1 MALPS
6 DPGSTGAGRFPRQV
20 GIDAYGNGGF
30 RFAEMSHRGSLLCLP
45 TGMQGWDVASPAELT
60 LESLRPVL
68 ELADQLDVLLIG
80 LGMDIALIDPA
91 IRQAFRDHR
100 VIIEAVGTGGA
111 VRTYNV
117 LLAEERAV
125 AGAFIAVENAR

>member
-1 MALPS
+1 MAPPS
-6 DPGSTGAGRFPRQV
+6 DLASAGAGHFPRQV

-45 TGMQGWDVASPAELT
+45 SGMYGWDVVSATDLT
-60 LESLRPVL
+60 LERLQPL
-68 ELADQLDVLLIG
+68 LDIADQIDVLLIG
-80 LGMDIALIDPA
+80 LGMDIAAIDPE
-91 IRQAFRDHR
+91 IRAVFRERR

>member
-1 MALPS
+1 MAPPS
-6 DPGSTGAGRFPRQV
+6 DLTGSGAGHFPRQV

-45 TGMQGWDVASPAELT
+45 SGMHGWDVASAAELT
-60 LESLRPVL
+60 LERLQPVL
-68 ELADQLDVLLIG
+68 DIADEIDVLLIG
-80 LGMDIALIDPA
+80 LGMDITA
-91 IRQAFRDHR
+91 IAPEIRAEFRERR
-100 VIIEAVGTGGA
+100 VIIEAVGTGSA